1 MSSTD
6 EKPHNVQPEIDELTK
21 DKYLGGHEYDG
32 IRELDNKLPR
42 WWLWLFY
49 ITIIFAAV
57 YLLDYHVFHYSPSQ
71 KAEYQAE
78 MDAAAKLVKPVPVFD
93 VSTLTVLSD
102 KESLDAGKEIFMKI
116 CSTCHGKNGEGLVG
130 PNMTDKFWIHGNT
143 IQDMFKIVQNGV
155 IEKGM
160 LPFKDQ
166 YTPKQIQDVL
176 SYIISL
182 QGTNPANQKAPQGTE
197 YPAVGM

>member
-6 EKPHNVQPEIDELTK
+6 EKPLNVQPEIDELTK

-42 WWLWLFY
+42 WWLYLFY

-57 YLLDYHVFHYSPSQ
+57 YLLDYHVFHYSLNQ

-78 MDAAAKLVKPVPVFD
+78 MDNAAKLIKPVPAFD
-93 VSTLTVLSD
+93 VSTLTVLTD
-102 KESLDAGKEIFMKI
+102 EESLEAGKAIFMQI

-166 YTPKQIQDVL
+166 YNPKQIQDVL

-197 YPAVGM
+197 YPTVGM

>member
-6 EKPHNVQPEIDELTK
+6 EKPNSLQPEIDELTK

-42 WWLWLFY
+42 WWLYLFY
-49 ITIIFAAV
+49 ITILFAAA
-57 YLLDYHVFHYSPSQ
+57 YLLNYHVFHYSLSQ

-78 MDAAAKLVKPVPVFD
+78 MDDAAKLVKPEPVFD
-93 VSTLTVLSD
+93 ASTLTVLTD
-102 KESLDAGKEIFMKI
+102 KESLEAGKGIFMTI

-166 YTPKQIQDVL
+166 YNPKQIQDVL

-182 QGTNPANQKAPQGTE
+182 QGTNPPNAKAPQGTE
-197 YPAVGM
+197 YPTVGN